1 MENEKIVKNLVKKG
15 KVVFGTRQTIKS
27 INEGKS
33 KLVVVAINCPDKEEI
48 KKIAEE
54 KQVPVY
60 EDRSTS
66 IKLGYTC
73 GKQFAISAF
82 SVLDDGGVNITQLIE
97 G

>member
-1 MENEKIVKNLVKKG
+1 MEDEKIVKTLVKKG
-15 KVVFGTRQTIKS
+15 KVVFGTRQTIRS
-27 INEGKS
+27 IEDGKS
-33 KLVVVAINCPDKEEI
+33 KLVVVAVNCPNKEEI
-48 KKIAEE
+48 KNIAEK

-60 EDRSTS
+60 EDKATS

-82 SVLDDGGVNITQLIE
+82 SVLDDGGINTSQLIK